1 VSHPS
6 HGSVLSHHLLSMVAD
21 QVWISAIDTC
31 TENRVQLFFKYDKT
45 SCFKQIKFTIEDTKV
60 KHTNIATI
68 CDDNYSKKVFTKV
81 IKMPS
86 WKVLVQRS
94 SSPVKSGRKHEHF

>member
-1 VSHPS
+1 
-6 HGSVLSHHLLSMVAD
+6 VAD

-45 SCFKQIKFTIEDTKV
+45 SCFKQIKSITEDTKV

-68 CDDNYSKKVFTKV
+68 CNDNYSKKVFTKV

-86 WKVLVQRS
+86 WKVWVQRPS
-94 SSPVKSGRKHEHF
+94 GLFKSGRKHDHF